1 MASFSPQNQSGSHN
15 LFLYS
20 PQSEYC
26 FYIFK
31 QLREKCLQISIYKNV
46 ETIEIQCPVSVSF
59 ADPTAGR
66 FHTRKALNQAPVSHP
81 DSSTRLCSATRTC
94 TAASRFV
101 LFKLQTN
108 HVRGEVREANCEHC
122 GGKAQYS
129 VTHFTKGNG
138 RTLSHFKGHKTQTW
152 LTGHS
157 QLQPQPG
164 SMALRRQRRNANL

>member
-1 MASFSPQNQSGSHN
+1 M
-15 LFLYS
+15 
-20 PQSEYC
+20 
-26 FYIFK
+26 
-31 QLREKCLQISIYKNV
+31 
-46 ETIEIQCPVSVSF
+46 ETIEIQCPVSVLF

-81 DSSTRLCSATRTC
+81 ASSTRLCSATRTC
-94 TAASRFV
+94 TAAFWFV

-138 RTLSHFKGHKTQTW
+138 RTLSLFKGHKTQTW

-164 SMALRRQRRNANL
+164 STALRRPRRNANLQAGLGSIMRPHLKGSRVSKMAQSWVAIPEDTGSSP